1 MDKKVPQAIYGS
13 QDHPL
18 KIVDLEIPCYVLDDG
33 RRVLVRTGMIKSLGM
48 SEGTGSRSLTTGD
61 RLVKFISG
69 DRIKPYISSELAEM
83 ITKPLQFKLPGG
95 GLAYGYEA
103 TILPEICDAVLTA
116 REKGVLQKQ
125 QSHIAKQCEILVRGF
140 ARIGIIALVDEVTGY
155 QTVRSRQALEE
166 ILEKFITKELR
177 RWAKTF
183 PDEFYEQ
190 MFRLRDWQ
198 YQPFSVKRPQYVG
211 TLTNDIVY
219 ERLAPGVLE
228 ELKRIT
234 PRDEKGRTKHR
245 FFQRPTE
252 DVGHPRLREHLTAV
266 IALMR
271 ASTKWDQFYR
281 MLQRALPRYM
291 EQQHLEIDEK
301 EDE

>member
-1 MDKKVPQAIYGS
+1 MEKKVPKAIYGS

-18 KIVDLEIPCYVLDDG
+18 KIGDLEIPCYVLDDG
-33 RRVLVRTGMIKSLGM
+33 RRVLVRIGMIKALGM
-48 SEGTGSRSLTTGD
+48 SEGTGSRSLATGD

-69 DRIKPYISSELAEM
+69 DRIKPYMSAELSGM
-83 ITKPLQFKLPGG
+83 ITNPLQFKLPGG
-95 GLAYGYEA
+95 GVAYGYEA
-103 TILPEICDAVLTA
+103 TILPEICDSVLTA

-155 QTVRSRQALEE
+155 QTVRSRKALEE
-166 ILEKFITKELR
+166 ILEKFISKELR
-177 RWAKTF
+177 KWAKTF

-198 YQPFSVKRPQYVG
+198 YQPFTVKRPQYVG

-228 ELKRIT
+228 ELKRLT
-234 PRDEKGRTKHR
+234 PRDEKGRTKQR
-245 FFQRPTE
+245 FFQRLTE

-271 ASTKWDQFYR
+271 ASTKWEQFYR
-281 MLQRALPRYM
+281 MLQRALPKYM
-291 EQQHLEIDEK
+291 EQQPLILDEK

>member
-1 MDKKVPQAIYGS
+1 MEKKVPKAIYGS

-18 KIVDLEIPCYVLDDG
+18 KIGDLEIPCYVLDDG
-33 RRVLVRTGMIKSLGM
+33 RRVLVRIGMIKALGM
-48 SEGTGSRSLTTGD
+48 SEGTGSRSLATGD

-69 DRIKPYISSELAEM
+69 DRIKPYMSAELSEM
-83 ITKPLQFKLPGG
+83 ITNPLQFKLPGG
-95 GLAYGYEA
+95 GVAYGYEA
-103 TILPEICDAVLTA
+103 TILPEICDSVLTA

-155 QTVRSRQALEE
+155 QTVRSRKALEE
-166 ILEKFITKELR
+166 ILEKFISKELR
-177 RWAKTF
+177 KWAKTF

-198 YQPFSVKRPQYVG
+198 YQPFTVKRPQYVG

-228 ELKRIT
+228 ELKRLT
-234 PRDEKGRTKHR
+234 PRDEKGRTKQR
-245 FFQRPTE
+245 FFQRLTE

-271 ASTKWDQFYR
+271 ASTKWEQFYR
-281 MLQRALPRYM
+281 MLQRALPKYM
-291 EQQHLEIDEK
+291 EQQPLILDEK